1 LKRIIVLVLVLT
13 FLLSACAEAEPG
25 LFITVYYSCS
35 DSVKDKSMA
44 IGKESREVREGADIL
59 ETALSAVMSRPLDG
73 SLRSPFPEEVTLLSH
88 NIDGSAIKLYMSDT
102 YADMPQGDKV
112 IARACLVLTLCAL
125 EGIDSVSVFVGDV
138 PDISGVKAE
147 DIEVVNTELNPHK
160 KQIRL
165 FFAHSSGTLMEERRD
180 ITIDDDRELAY
191 YVMEELLSGPASDE
205 LYSAIPEGSRLLSLI
220 VEGRTCIVDLSHE
233 FIDNK
238 PQSEPEEELAIYSI
252 VNSLTALT
260 TIDRVQFLV
269 EGKRLEQYYS
279 IEIFNPITSDTD
291 ITARPAG

>member
-1 LKRIIVLVLVLT
+1 MKRIII
-13 FLLSACAEAEPG
+13 FLLLLAFFLSACAEVEPG
-25 LFITVYYSCS
+25 FFITIYYSSS

-44 IGKESREVREGADIL
+44 IGKESRGVLEGAGIL
-59 ETALSAVMSRPLDG
+59 ETALNAVMSRPQDG
-73 SLRSPFPEEVTLLSH
+73 SLRSPFPEGVTLLSH
-88 NIDGSAIKLYMSDT
+88 SIDGGAIALYMSDT

-147 DIEVVNTELNPHK
+147 DIQIANTQLNPHS

-165 FFAHSSGTLMEERRD
+165 FFAHSSETLMEERRD

-191 YVMEELLSGPASDE
+191 YVMEELLSGPLSDE
-205 LYSAIPEGSRLLSLI
+205 LYSTIPEGSRLLSLTI
-220 VEGRTCIVDLSHE
+220 EGRTCIVDLSHE

-238 PQSEPEEELAIYSI
+238 PQSESQEELAIYSI

-279 IEIFNPITSDTD
+279 IEIFNPITNNTD
-291 ITARPAG
+291 ITA